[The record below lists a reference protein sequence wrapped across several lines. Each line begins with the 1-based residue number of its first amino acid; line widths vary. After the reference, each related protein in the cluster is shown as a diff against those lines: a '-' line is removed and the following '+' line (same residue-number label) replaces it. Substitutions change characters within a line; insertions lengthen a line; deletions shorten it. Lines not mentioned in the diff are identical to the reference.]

1 MQGEYTFHSSIHKGP
16 WSNQTPILAGTPNAQ
31 ILVSN
36 TILQLKKPEL
46 FGEMI
51 ANRAGAA
58 NMQDE
63 MSLEHLDM
71 LEERMCS
78 KKKKKASKNAACP
91 GNTGANLKVLS
102 VAKEEQKRLTKYQ

>member
-1 MQGEYTFHSSIHKGP
+1 MQGEYTFHSSIHKWP
-16 WSNQTPILAGTPNAQ
+16 WSNQTPIVAGTPNAQ

-36 TILQLKKPEL
+36 AILQLKKPEL

-63 MSLEHLDM
+63 ISLEHLDM

-78 KKKKKASKNAACP
+78 KK
-91 GNTGANLKVLS
+91 
-102 VAKEEQKRLTKYQ
+102 